1 MTVGRTYP
9 QFRALLLGKT
19 RSNGIPRDYYREYSL
34 FRLFYAPIVIA
45 LIPHKWGFWIGLLT
59 AVAIYFTTDFAIRYA
74 FSLSNRFWW
83 VWHCLPRPYPLKRMR
98 LLARWKGLPLKVSA
112 EAMALLES
120 IASRLDQIR
129 NVTTEA
135 IGSRPSCGPAMA
147 AQIEMWLRAEKLVGK
162 ALDIVLSSRRDPE
175 GFNVAA
181 LRSIDDQIHAIE
193 TDSLLNLGRNIR
205 PLLPI
210 ATEAKAL

>member
-1 MTVGRTYP
+1 MTVDRTYP

-59 AVAIYFTTDFAIRYA
+59 AVTIYFTTDFAIRYA

-83 VWHCLPRPYPLKRMR
+83 VWHCLPRPYLLKRLR
-98 LLARWKGLPLKVSA
+98 LWARWKWLPLKVGS

-135 IGSRPSCGPAMA
+135 MGAGLNWGPAMV
-147 AQIEMWLRAEKLVGK
+147 AQIEMWLSAEKLVGQ

-175 GFNVAA
+175 GFNVTA
-181 LRSIDDQIHAIE
+181 LRSIDDQVHAIE

-205 PLLPI
+205 PLPPI
-210 ATEAKAL
+210 DTEAHAL